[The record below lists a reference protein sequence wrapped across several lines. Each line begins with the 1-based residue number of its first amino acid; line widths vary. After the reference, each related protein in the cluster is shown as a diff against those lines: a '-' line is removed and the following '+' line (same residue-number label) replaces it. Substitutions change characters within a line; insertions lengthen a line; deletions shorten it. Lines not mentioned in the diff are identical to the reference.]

1 LISFQ
6 ESPIIPAGEERM
18 EKLMT
23 VDQVAEYLRLSRQVV
38 LRKARKGEIPAV
50 KVGSRSYRFYKEQ
63 IDEWLRSR
71 STVRKEIEP
80 RRKPGKL
87 EIKAYPLGVKGNL
100 SRKEIYEE

>member
-1 LISFQ
+1 
-6 ESPIIPAGEERM
+6 M

-23 VDQVAEYLRLSRQVV
+23 VDEVAEYLRLNREVV

-71 STVRKEIEP
+71 STVRKETEP
-80 RRKPGKL
+80 HRKPGKL
-87 EIKAYPLGVKGNL
+87 DIKSYPLGVKGNL

>member
-1 LISFQ
+1 M
-6 ESPIIPAGEERM
+6 ER
-18 EKLMT
+18 LMT
-23 VDQVAEYLRLSRQVV
+23 VDEVAEYLRLNREVV

-71 STVRKEIEP
+71 STMKREIEP
-80 RRKPGKL
+80 PKKLGKL
-87 EIKAYPLGVKGNL
+87 EIKSYPLGVKGNL